1 MPSSS
6 VCRRHILV
14 EISRVFCLCN
24 FLRWFLDRGSVEGVD
39 NASAV
44 RTVFV
49 SSVGVKTLT
58 EDFEDEVP
66 TDFSSR
72 SHFLL
77 SAAVCE
83 TREGGTLHLGGSES
97 LMGEGTMS
105 TLAACLLNL
114 LSITAKC
121 SCRVAEH
128 SPRHQEVQ

>member
-77 SAAVCE
+77 SAAVCGA
-83 TREGGTLHLGGSES
+83 RGGGALRGGGAGAGGGGGA
-97 LMGEGTMS
+97 M
-105 TLAACLLNL
+105 
-114 LSITAKC
+114 
-121 SCRVAEH
+121 
-128 SPRHQEVQ
+128 